1 MREYLAFALGIR
13 YAGAMLLTLYL
24 LTLLAGYGLTALNLA
39 HLRRHGA
46 EVPAPFAGA
55 IDPGL
60 LQKSSA
66 YTFEN
71 NRLGLLSSILDN
83 ALLLG
88 FLFTPLLPLFDRW
101 VASLTDNFILGG
113 LLFAFLLQL
122 VKAAVAL
129 PFSYYRTFRI
139 ETRYGFNTQSLRLW
153 LVDLLKGALIGSLLL
168 GLLLTGALWLIAASP
183 HSWWLWVWGF
193 FALFSLLLMY
203 VSPVLIEPLFF
214 KFEPLRRA
222 GLEEAIRELMTKAGL
237 EISRVFQVDASRRS
251 RHSNAYFTGIG
262 RVKRIVLFDTLL
274 DQMEDEELLAVLAHE
289 VGHWKKR
296 HIFKRLLVSLLLSLA
311 GLYLAWRLMAWGGL
325 PGLLGLGQASFYAQ
339 VMVLSLLAS
348 LAGFLFTP
356 LSSWSSRRDEWQ
368 ADAYATTLFGR
379 PQALAS
385 ALIKLSREN
394 LANLHPHPLYAAFY
408 YSHPPVVQ
416 RLKALLTPSQTPQ
429 E

>member
-1 MREYLAFALGIR
+1 MMTGMTLLLAYLF
-13 YAGAMLLTLYL
+13 
-24 LTLLAGYGLTALNLA
+24 TLLAGYALTALNLR

-46 EVPAPFAGA
+46 EVPAAFAGA
-55 IDPGL
+55 IDPGV

-66 YTFEN
+66 YTFEH
-71 NRLGLLSSILDN
+71 NRLGLLASVLAN

-88 FLFTPLLPLFDRW
+88 FLFTPLLPLYDRW
-101 VASLTDNFILGG
+101 VASLSDNFILGG

-122 VKAAVAL
+122 GKALVAL
-129 PFSYYRTFRI
+129 PFSYYRTFQI
-139 ETRYGFNTQSLRLW
+139 EARYGFNTQSRRLW
-153 LVDLLKGALIGSLLL
+153 LVDLLKGSLIGTLLLALLL
-168 GLLLTGALWLIAASP
+168 GGALWLIAASP
-183 HSWWLWVWGF
+183 QFWWLWVWGF
-193 FALFSLLLMY
+193 FAAFSLLLMY

-214 KFEPLRRA
+214 KFEPLRRQ
-222 GLEEAIRELMTKAGL
+222 GLEEAIRALMARAGL

-251 RHSNAYFTGIG
+251 RHSNAYFTGIA

-274 DQMEDEELLAVLAHE
+274 AQMEDAELLAVLAHE

-296 HIFKRLLVSLLLSLA
+296 HIFTRLLTSLLLSLV

-339 VMVLSLLAS
+339 VLVLSLLAS

-356 LSSWSSRRDEWQ
+356 LASWWSRRDERQ
-368 ADAYATTLFGR
+368 ADRYATLLHGQ

-385 ALIKLSREN
+385 ALIKLSRDS
-394 LANLHPHPLYAAFY
+394 LANLHPHPLYAAYY

-416 RLKALLTPSQTPQ
+416 RVEALLAQQSPA

>member
-1 MREYLAFALGIR
+1 MMACMTLLLA
-13 YAGAMLLTLYL
+13 YL

-83 ALLLG
+83 ALLLA
-88 FLFTPLLPLFDRW
+88 FLFTPLLPLFDLW

-122 VKAAVAL
+122 VKAVVAL

-153 LVDLLKGALIGSLLL
+153 LVDLLKGALIGTLLLALLL
-168 GLLLTGALWLIAASP
+168 GGALWLIAASP
-183 HSWWLWVWGF
+183 HYWWLWVWGF

-214 KFEPLRRA
+214 KFEPLRRE

-251 RHSNAYFTGIG
+251 RHSNAYFTGVG

-274 DQMEDEELLAVLAHE
+274 EQMEDEELLAVLAHE

-296 HIFKRLLVSLLLSLA
+296 HIFKRLLVSMLLSLA

-325 PGLLGLGQASFYAQ
+325 PGLVGLGQASFYAQ

-394 LANLHPHPLYAAFY
+394 LAYLHPHPLYAAFY

>member
-1 MREYLAFALGIR
+1 MMT
-13 YAGAMLLTLYL
+13 AMTLLLTYL
-24 LTLLAGYGLTALNLA
+24 LTLLVGYGLTALNLK

-46 EVPAPFAGA
+46 EVPAAFAGA

-60 LQKSSA
+60 LRKSSA

-71 NRLGLLSSILDN
+71 NRLGLLTSVLDN

-88 FLFTPLLPLFDRW
+88 FLFTPLLPLYDRW
-101 VASLTDNFILGG
+101 VASLSDNFILGG
-113 LLFAFLLQL
+113 LIFAFLLQL
-122 VKAAVAL
+122 AKAAVAL

-153 LVDLLKGALIGSLLL
+153 LVDLLKGALIGGLLLALLL
-168 GLLLTGALWLIAASP
+168 GGALWLIAAGP
-183 HSWWLWVWGF
+183 QFWWLWVWGF
-193 FALFSLLLMY
+193 FAAFSLLLMY

-214 KFEPLRRA
+214 KFEPLRGA
-222 GLEEAIRELMTKAGL
+222 GLEDGIRALMARAGL
-237 EISRVFQVDASRRS
+237 EISRVFRVDASRRS
-251 RHSNAYFTGIG
+251 RHSNAYFTGLG

-274 DQMEDEELLAVLAHE
+274 EQMEDDELLAVLAHE

-296 HIFKRLLVSLLLSLA
+296 HIFKRLLISLTLSLV
-311 GLYLAWRLMAWGGL
+311 GLHLAWRLMAWGGL

-339 VMVLSLLAS
+339 VLVLSLLTS

-356 LSSWSSRRDEWQ
+356 LSSWWSRRDEWQ
-368 ADAYATTLFGR
+368 ADRYATSLHGR

-394 LANLHPHPLYAAFY
+394 LANLHPHPLYAACY
-408 YSHPPVVQ
+408 YSHPPVVL
-416 RLKALLTPSQTPQ
+416 RVEALLAQGPSTA

>member
-1 MREYLAFALGIR
+1 MMAAMTLLLA
-13 YAGAMLLTLYL
+13 YL

-46 EVPAPFAGA
+46 EVPTVFVGA

-60 LQKSSA
+60 LRKSSA

-71 NRLGLLSSILDN
+71 NRLGLLASLLDN
-83 ALLLG
+83 TLLLG
-88 FLFTPLLPLFDRW
+88 FVFTPLLPLYDRW
-101 VASLTDNFILGG
+101 VASLSDNFILGG
-113 LLFAFLLQL
+113 LIFAFLLQL
-122 VKAAVAL
+122 AKAVVAL

-139 ETRYGFNTQSLRLW
+139 ESRYGFNTQSLRLW
-153 LVDLLKGALIGSLLL
+153 LVDLLKGALIGGLLLALLL
-168 GLLLTGALWLIAASP
+168 GGALWLITASP
-183 HSWWLWVWGF
+183 QFWWLWVWGF
-193 FALFSLLLMY
+193 FAAFSLLLMY

-214 KFEPLRRA
+214 KFEPLRRQ
-222 GLEEAIRELMTKAGL
+222 GLEDAIRALMARSGL

-274 DQMEDEELLAVLAHE
+274 EQMKDDELLAVLAHE

-296 HIFKRLLVSLLLSLA
+296 HIFKRLLISLVLSLV
-311 GLYLAWRLMAWGGL
+311 GLYLAWRLVDWGGL
-325 PGLLGLGQASFYAQ
+325 AGLLGLGQASFYAQ
-339 VMVLSLLAS
+339 VLVLSLLTS

-356 LSSWSSRRDEWQ
+356 LASWLSRRDEWQ
-368 ADAYATTLFGR
+368 ADRYATSLHGQ

-385 ALIKLSREN
+385 ALIKLSRDN
-394 LANLHPHPLYAAFY
+394 LANLHPHPLYAACY

-416 RLKALLTPSQTPQ
+416 RVEALLAQGHSPA

>member
-1 MREYLAFALGIR
+1 MMTVMTLLLA
-13 YAGAMLLTLYL
+13 YL

-83 ALLLG
+83 ALLLA
-88 FLFTPLLPLFDRW
+88 FLFNPLLPLFDLW

-122 VKAAVAL
+122 VKAVVAL

-139 ETRYGFNTQSLRLW
+139 ETRYGFNTQSLWLW
-153 LVDLLKGALIGSLLL
+153 LVDLLKGALIGTLLLALLL
-168 GLLLTGALWLIAASP
+168 GGALWLIAASP
-183 HSWWLWVWGF
+183 HYWWLWVWGF

-214 KFEPLRRA
+214 KFEPLRRE

-251 RHSNAYFTGIG
+251 RHSNAYFTGVG

-274 DQMEDEELLAVLAHE
+274 EQMGDEELLAVLAHE

-325 PGLLGLGQASFYAQ
+325 PGLVGLGQASFYAQ

>member
-1 MREYLAFALGIR
+1 MMT
-13 YAGAMLLTLYL
+13 AMTLLLIYL
-24 LTLLAGYGLTALNLA
+24 LMLLAGYALTALNLK

-46 EVPAPFAGA
+46 EVPAAFAGA

-66 YTFEN
+66 YTFDN
-71 NRLGLLSSILDN
+71 NRLGLLASLLDN

-88 FLFTPLLPLFDRW
+88 FLFTPLLPLYDRW

-113 LLFAFLLQL
+113 LIFAFLLQL
-122 VKAAVAL
+122 AKSAVVL

-153 LVDLLKGALIGSLLL
+153 LVDLLKGALIGGLLLALLL
-168 GLLLTGALWLIAASP
+168 GGALWLIAASP
-183 HSWWLWVWGF
+183 QHWWLWVWGF
-193 FALFSLLLMY
+193 FAAFSLLLMY

-222 GLEEAIRELMTKAGL
+222 GLEEAIRALMARAGL

-251 RHSNAYFTGIG
+251 RHSNAYFTGLG

-274 DQMEDEELLAVLAHE
+274 EQMEDDELLAVLAHE

-296 HIFKRLLVSLLLSLA
+296 HIFKRLLISLTLSLV
-311 GLYLAWRLMAWGGL
+311 GLYLAWRLVAWGGL

-356 LSSWSSRRDEWQ
+356 LSSWLSRRDEWQ
-368 ADAYATTLFGR
+368 ADAYATSLHGR

-408 YSHPPVVQ
+408 YSHPPVAVRIR
-416 RLKALLTPSQTPQ
+416 RLFAAAKD
-429 E
+429 